1 MVYLNYLTL
10 TSINSLPFSH
20 ATSLPNS
27 GPSLYSMLDPQPPI
41 CLTIKY
47 DLKIKTKII
56 NKVGDRIV
64 SFSMRICHYY
74 KILPYYKVKQ
84 MKF

>member
-1 MVYLNYLTL
+1 
-10 TSINSLPFSH
+10 
-20 ATSLPNS
+20 
-27 GPSLYSMLDPQPPI
+27 MLDPQPPI

-64 SFSMRICHYY
+64 SFSMRIIIIKSFH
-74 KILPYYKVKQ
+74 IIKVKQ
-84 MKF
+84 MKFSLSNDNENLILKP